1 MVQAASST
9 STGAGG
15 RSPTQG
21 KTAGRSTGT
30 TVRQR
35 KTTTTTAKKPGASTA
50 GMWRFYTEDSPGIK
64 VLEFLDVFTIS

>member
-9 STGAGG
+9 STGAAG

-21 KTAGRSTGT
+21 KTAGRNSGT

-35 KTTTTTAKKPGASTA
+35 KTTTASKKPGANTA

-64 VLEFLDVFTIS
+64 V